1 MTERGDYRAIR
12 RALLNGPDFHKLSKD
27 ARWTFVVLKVNASSV
42 GLETW
47 YHDEIVAKIA
57 SQSGI
62 ARRSVLSSLSE
73 LDGTWIAREAN
84 VFWIKGHLTHE
95 PSLNPNDPKHRKH
108 VQSHIGGLPRL
119 EIVRQFVAFHRTPWF
134 PSKECRAALSWA
146 FNHSEETPDSPS
158 EDPSGSPVSTLH
170 YTTLDQSSPLP
181 ACFASVPESAHPA
194 LHAVINGARNPT
206 GAAASI
212 KEIADGVPNIKPTR
226 EQMGR
231 AIVDF
236 HANAE
241 EWNAARLRTYVG
253 RAIREDAPRPAFG
266 KQPRKGPATYTYAE
280 PEDVQ

>member
-47 YHDEIVAKIA
+47 YHDEIVAKIV

-134 PSKECRAALSWA
+134 PSKECRATLAWA
-146 FNHSEETPDSPS
+146 FNHSEESPDGPH

-170 YTTLDQSSPLP
+170 YTTLDQSSPPP
-181 ACFASVPESAHPA
+181 ACLPFVPDAAHPA
-194 LHAVINGARNPT
+194 LYAILATADNPTAAGAEIMMVAQGAR
-206 GAAASI
+206 GM
-212 KEIADGVPNIKPTR
+212 KPTP
-226 EQMGR
+226 EQLGR
-231 AIVDF
+231 AITDF
-236 HANAE
+236 AANAGT
-241 EWNAARLRTYVG
+241 WNAALFRSYVK
-253 RAIREDAPRPAFG
+253 RAIGEDAPRPAFG
-266 KQPRKGPATYTYAE
+266 KPRRGPATYDYT
-280 PEDVQ
+280 EDVA